1 MVVIASHPV
10 RYGTELG
17 ADFVLAARPDRRT
30 ELTYS
35 RLAHISSRQALFG
48 KPYPPG
54 GENMRVII
62 PALAA
67 ACLALAAPAAI
78 LAPTSLAFAQ
88 AQQPGGGEPVK
99 QIALTDKQIDGY
111 VAAKKDVDAVLAKLP
126 ESAQG
131 QPDPKVTTQ
140 LDDVVKKF
148 KFANYAEYNS
158 VEDNIGLVMQ
168 GVDQQTKKYVGPEI
182 VLKQEIA
189 AVKAEKGMSPKD
201 KKEALEQLNAA
212 LKQSTPVQFPANI
225 ELVTKNFDK
234 ISAAMPQDQEQPQKQ

>member
-1 MVVIASHPV
+1 
-10 RYGTELG
+10 
-17 ADFVLAARPDRRT
+17 
-30 ELTYS
+30 
-35 RLAHISSRQALFG
+35 
-48 KPYPPG
+48 
-54 GENMRVII
+54 MRAII
-62 PALAA
+62 PAFVAA
-67 ACLALAAPAAI
+67 GLALAAPLA
-78 LAPTSLAFAQ
+78 APTSLAFAQ
-88 AQQPGGGEPVK
+88 AQQPGAGEPVK

-111 VAAKKDVDAVLAKLP
+111 LAAKKDVDAILAKLP

-131 QPDPKVTTQ
+131 QPDPKTTAQ
-140 LDDVVKKF
+140 LDDVAKKN

-168 GVDQQTKKYVGPEI
+168 GVDQQTKKYVGAETVI
-182 VLKQEIA
+182 KQEIA

-212 LKQSTPVQFPANI
+212 LKEAAPVQFPANI